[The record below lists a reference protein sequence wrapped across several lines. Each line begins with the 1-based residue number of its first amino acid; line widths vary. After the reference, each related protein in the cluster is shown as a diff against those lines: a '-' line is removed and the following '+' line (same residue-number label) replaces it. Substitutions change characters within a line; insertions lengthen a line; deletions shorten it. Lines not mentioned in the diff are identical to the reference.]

1 MGSEQRHRDCPQMLF
16 WCYIHFIMAR
26 NESISQKWCIPKQTV
41 NTILKDFQKKGYVEM
56 AAMQSDK
63 QNKLLRLTDF
73 GKKLADEV
81 IGKFCQPVSYK

>member
-1 MGSEQRHRDCPQMLF
+1 MYEAKSMSRVAKSLR
-16 WCYIHFIMAR
+16 I
-26 NESISQKWCIPKQTV
+26 TV
-41 NTILKDFQKKGYVEM
+41 GTLTVAVNNLKKKGYVEM

-81 IGKFCQPVSYK
+81 IGKFCQKTCVI